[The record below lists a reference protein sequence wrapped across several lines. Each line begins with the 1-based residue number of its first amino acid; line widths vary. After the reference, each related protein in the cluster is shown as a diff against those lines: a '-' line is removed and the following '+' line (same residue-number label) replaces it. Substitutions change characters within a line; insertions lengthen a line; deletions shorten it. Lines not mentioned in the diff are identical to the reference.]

1 MRRLEIYIDVLIVEN
16 LVINY
21 LILLVTSKF
30 LRIKAKEWRLFL
42 SAGIG
47 TVYVVIMLVV
57 PNASFYFT
65 LFGKICLSILMIL
78 SAYSVKSWRMFGKIT
93 ICFYISTFLFAGAAF
108 AYVYMSG
115 SGGFVQNGVYYIFQ
129 KNNTNLLVFSGVL
142 AFIII
147 RIFYRALF
155 RKGSDKNDLVS
166 FRIAMDGKEL
176 ELKGLVDT
184 GNGLY
189 DPLTHLPVIV
199 CELQAVQDMVPALV
213 AEMVRTSDLTRLERL
228 EGHPWFSKIRLVPY
242 SALGTEKGMLLGFK
256 PDSLWVCNAKGEKG
270 EPCVA
275 VVCLYDKA
283 LSANESY
290 HALLSPDLIIVS

>member
-1 MRRLEIYIDVLIVEN
+1 MKQLEIYIDVLIVEN

-21 LILLVTSKF
+21 LILLVTAKF

-47 TVYVVIMLVV
+47 TVYVIIMLLV
-57 PNASFYFT
+57 PNANFYFT
-65 LFGKICLSILMIL
+65 LFGKICLSVLMLFTAFSI
-78 SAYSVKSWRMFGKIT
+78 KSWKAFGKIT

-129 KNNTNLLVFSGVL
+129 KSNTNLLVFSGVL
-142 AFIII
+142 AFLII

-155 RKGSDKNDLVS
+155 RNGKDSNTLVP
-166 FRIAMDGKEL
+166 FKIVVDGKTL
-176 ELKGLVDT
+176 ALKGLVDT

-189 DPLTHLPVIV
+189 DPLSHLPVVV
-199 CELQAVQDMVPALV
+199 CELQAVQELVPDLV
-213 AEMVRTSDLTRLERL
+213 TEMVKTSDLSRLEQL

-256 PDSLWVCNAKGEKG
+256 PDSIWMCDEKG
-270 EPCVA
+270 ENPISCVA
-275 VVCLYDKA
+275 VVCLYAKP
-283 LSANESY
+283 LSSTESY
-290 HALLSPDLIIVS
+290 QALLSPDLIVVS